1 MVSSSTI
8 AREAVNLFLKEL
20 KKKGPDFSEKAL
32 KSLKKR
38 EKMQQQRERQRS
50 IPDLRDLPRL
60 DYAEFH
66 RTGIKKY
73 TSPSPSVSRIP
84 RSSNV
89 SNMSKNNSISR
100 RSPLKSSS
108 IVLFGRKIS
117 RKSRKVSRK
126 HRKHRKVSRKYRK
139 RI

>member
-20 KKKGPDFSEKAL
+20 KKKGPDFSEKAI

-38 EKMQQQRERQRS
+38 EKTKQQQERSRLIS
-50 IPDLRDLPRL
+50 ELRDLPRL

-73 TSPSPSVSRIP
+73 MSPSLP
-84 RSSNV
+84 RSKSNISNV
-89 SNMSKNNSISR
+89 SNISNSR
-100 RSPLKSSS
+100 RSPRKSIFVKSSS
-108 IVLFGRKIS
+108 IALFGRKS
-117 RKSRKVSRK
+117 RKNKRKSRK
-126 HRKHRKVSRKYRK
+126 
-139 RI
+139 I